1 MQATNKAERVKA
13 FWNFLLL
20 FIVCIGIII
29 TTVFFSVQVPFRQNE
44 QYREQMKALEKER
57 EFSQQ
62 FMSQMLGITGML
74 DSINT
79 KALKPDLLD
88 GQITGDLRNLKIMT
102 DADSSGSKVLYN
114 AVIQTLYDLQ
124 ASKKQLRD
132 LTGKEN
138 NLSDMRMQL
147 TECQTRLNIKESEVL
162 SLRAMLQ
169 SR

>member
-1 MQATNKAERVKA
+1 MQPVNKAERTKA

-20 FIVCIGIII
+20 FIVCVGIII

-44 QYREQMKALEKER
+44 QYRSQMKALEKER
-57 EFSQQ
+57 EFSRQ
-62 FMSQMLGITGML
+62 FMAQMLGITGML

-102 DADSSGSKVLYN
+102 DADSSGSKTIYN
-114 AVIQTLYDLQ
+114 AIIQNLYDLQ
-124 ASKKQLRD
+124 GAKKQLRD